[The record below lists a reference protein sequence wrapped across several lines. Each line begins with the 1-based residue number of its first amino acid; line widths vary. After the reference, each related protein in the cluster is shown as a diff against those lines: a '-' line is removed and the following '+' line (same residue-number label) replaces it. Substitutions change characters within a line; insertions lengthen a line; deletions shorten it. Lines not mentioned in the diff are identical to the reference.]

1 MASVIL
7 GKEERLVVN
16 LKELN
21 YIPDYKIYEE
31 ERQQNELERIAYYE
45 SFQQAVENGE
55 FDGEQGIQGE
65 RGPEG
70 PQGPIGD
77 NGVWVGSNEPADEQ
91 YRVWIDENGE
101 ESTIP
106 TKVSQ
111 LINDSGFITEE
122 NLPTT
127 FIKLEGDSTN
137 PDVLNE
143 LQEGVIYYNTGNTFI
158 SYGTGKTQ
166 LQKGMYVFSNPEKNY
181 YTLKMISLYNS
192 GMEGS
197 SIERFATEKIFYA
210 MTFYPNNIYEFEF
223 YPMLC
228 AQKNKDEYIKGNYT
242 FGKAITNNI
251 TPTDDTHLVN
261 KGYVDSLVP
270 TKVSQLENDS
280 SYASESYVTNAI
292 ANAQLGESG
301 EVDLSGY
308 ATKDELLTKVD
319 KVAGKSLIADTEI
332 ARLANVTNY
341 DDTAILNALE
351 TKANVNDIPANLYGN
366 SSSTA
371 TNKITYGTEE
381 PSGGNNGDIYF
392 LYS

>member
-16 LKELN
+16 LNEVN

-45 SFQQAVENGE
+45 SLQQAVENGE
-55 FDGEQGIQGE
+55 FDGEQGVPGE

-91 YRVWIDENGE
+91 YTIWIDENGE

-106 TKVSQ
+106 TKTSQ
-111 LINDSGFITEE
+111 LENDSNFITEE
-122 NLPTT
+122 NLPKT
-127 FIKLEGDSTN
+127 FIKLEGDSNN

-143 LQEGVIYYNTGNTFI
+143 LQEGVIYYNNKNTYI
-158 SYGTGKTQ
+158 SYGTAKKQ
-166 LQKGMYVFSNPEKNY
+166 IQKGFYIFNYSNPV
-181 YTLKMISLYNS
+181 YTLKMISLYNN
-192 GMEGS
+192 GAGGS
-197 SIERFATEKIFYA
+197 DISKNTIEIIYYA
-210 MTFYPNNIYEFEF
+210 ITWYTNNIYQYEF

-228 AQKNKDEYIKGNYT
+228 TQKNKNENIEGNYT
-242 FGKAITNNI
+242 FTKAITNNV
-251 TPTDDTHLVN
+251 TPTSDTHLVN
-261 KGYVDSLVP
+261 KGYVDGLVP
-270 TKVSQLENDS
+270 TKTSQLENDN

-292 ANAQLGESG
+292 ANAQLGEGG

-308 ATKDELLTKVD
+308 ATKDELLNKVD
-319 KVAGKSLIADTEI
+319 KVVGKSLIADSEI
-332 ARLANVTNY
+332 ERLANVTNY

-351 TKANVNDIPANLYGN
+351 SKANANDIPANLYGN